1 MSSVNRIN
9 VQSAK
14 TESKAD
20 LVSME
25 ASGGK
30 HLVQNFSNLQ
40 YNLSIPFI
48 FLKFLLETGI
58 SPTQIIVRDRIK

>member
-25 ASGGK
+25 ASGGE
-30 HLVQNFSNLQ
+30 F
-40 YNLSIPFI
+40 F
-48 FLKFLLETGI
+48 
-58 SPTQIIVRDRIK
+58 DR